1 MPGATHISLRG
12 VGKVWGTKRT
22 LGQIDLDIA
31 PSDRIALIG
40 PSGGGKSTLIR
51 IIAGSLRASEGS
63 VCVDGQELKSL
74 SWKHLQQ
81 FRARCRIVEQQS
93 LLIPQASVHHNVLAG
108 LLPQWRWYQA
118 LKASLTKTEI
128 EKVSSVLNQLGI
140 ASFQWSRAGDLSGG
154 QMQRVAIARALIS
167 EPQLLLADE
176 PTASLDPNT
185 ARSVTQE
192 IVRVAHQRHVS
203 LVFCTH
209 WFEIVRDECT
219 RVVGLRD
226 GRVAFDCPPADVDD
240 FLLKR
245 LYEGSHERH

>member
-1 MPGATHISLRG
+1 MAGATHISLRG

-22 LGQIDLDIA
+22 LSQINLDIS

-63 VCVDGQELKSL
+63 VCVNGQEVKSL
-74 SWKHLQQ
+74 PWKHLQR
-81 FRARCRIVEQQS
+81 FRARCRIIEQHS

-108 LLPQWRWYQA
+108 LLPQWHWYQA
-118 LKASLTKTEI
+118 LKASLTKTDV
-128 EKVSSVLNQLGI
+128 EKVSAVLGQLGI
-140 ASFQWSRAGDLSGG
+140 GAYQWSRAGDLSGG
-154 QMQRVAIARALIS
+154 QMQRVAIARALIG

-185 ARSVTQE
+185 AKSVTEQ
-192 IVRVAHQRHVS
+192 IVHAAHQRHVS

-209 WFEIVRDECT
+209 WLEIVRSECT

-226 GRVAFDCPPADVDD
+226 GCITFDCPPADISDP
-240 FLLKR
+240 LLKR
-245 LYEGSHERH
+245 LYEGSDERH